1 MNRLAASLAARL
13 APWVLHHLDASWAL
27 RLLREGAARL
37 GQADDGALADAL
49 LLDVMRTLEPHAKRA
64 GWRP

>member
-1 MNRLAASLAARL
+1 MSHLAALVAARL
-13 APWVLHHLDASWAL
+13 APWVLRRLDPSWAL

-37 GQADDGALADAL
+37 GQADEGALADAL
-49 LLDVMRTLEPHAKRA
+49 LLDVMRTLAPHAKRA

>member
-1 MNRLAASLAARL
+1 VLRRLD
-13 APWVLHHLDASWAL
+13 PSWAL

-37 GQADDGALADAL
+37 GQADEGALADAL
-49 LLDVMRTLEPHAKRA
+49 LLDVMRTLGPYAKRA

>member
-1 MNRLAASLAARL
+1 MNHIAASIAARM
-13 APWVLHHLDASWAL
+13 APWVLRRLDPSWAL

-37 GQADDGALADAL
+37 GQADEGALADAL

-64 GWRP
+64 GWQP

>member
-1 MNRLAASLAARL
+1 VNRLAAHVAARL
-13 APWVLHHLDASWAL
+13 APWVLRRLDPSWAL

-37 GQADDGALADAL
+37 GQADEGALADAL
-49 LLDVMRTLEPHAKRA
+49 LLDVMRTLGPHAKRA